1 MRQAST
7 DHRRQHREKP
17 TVAGQQF
24 SLDAYTHTS
33 LSYRRSKYG
42 DLLTDLATGQIYPL
56 FTKDRSSE
64 EVSHVWTVF
73 IVAHPW
79 WKDPAVRCDRFIRVD
94 PEKCY
99 LSDEFAACVSAFGYR
114 IERTP
119 PRDKHAN
126 GIAERSVQTIETKT
140 NIAMLAPTP
149 PVPQKFWDLAMAYAC
164 TTHSFNYNH
173 RINTS
178 PYHFNTGRHVD
189 VKELHPFWSRCYVHT
204 AVKDRTSKVGCPRAY
219 NAHFVGYDYT
229 SILSRTYY
237 VIEIHSNGT
246 YGKVRSSKDVIFDQ
260 SLNFPDTIPDP
271 APPVPSTHS
280 SLPVPTIVHT
290 DTPVPAPVVHSTT
303 PGVQRV
309 DTPPASAP
317 KIREYI
323 KPSNSF
329 VNFEEP
335 DLPVY
340 WYHFQTENSE
350 YPLSMVESNHFLLTT
365 QIKDPYIPKT
375 FYQAIKD
382 PDWAIAV
389 NTERAKFELNN
400 CLAEVPDTGQ
410 HLVPMMWLFSIKTD
424 GTKKARLV
432 GRGDMMIPWID
443 FDPNAVYCGNVSASS
458 IKIALVI
465 AAIYK
470 LEMRGGDLVGAYLV
484 TLANP
489 DFPVFIKT
497 PQGYKIRP
505 GYVIQAVGNLYGFPP
520 SGKNFSKAFDI
531 CIRECG
537 YENTPWDHK
546 LFFKWK
552 NTKPIII
559 MAHSDDFRWFGS
571 KVNLD
576 EWDLL
581 IKTFNAHKYEVTDAT
596 NKEFVGIHIYHDE
609 EYNYY
614 MDQTRM
620 ITSIVADANMTGAP
634 DAKLPYPTDGPN
646 LSKQDCP
653 TDEQKVECSKYP
665 YRKVVGQL
673 MYGMVHTMVTI
684 MFALNILSRY
694 GINPGPRH
702 IEFLKHLIRYAKH
715 SKDDRLKFSTHNG
728 PTDITTMTEIMQLS
742 FQCDADLG
750 GNLDNGHSQTSYL
763 GYLAGSLICWC
774 STDQGS
780 VSTSTAESEIKA
792 VNHTLKCEVIANR
805 GILNQM
811 GWKQK
816 PTIIEEDNSACVTSS
831 QVTHITRGLR
841 HLDLAQFWIKEKV
854 ADGTCVVVKVASKD
868 NNADIGTKRLL
879 LPLFNALSY
888 KLVDKTLRKNL

>member
-1 MRQAST
+1 MR
-7 DHRRQHREKP
+7 E
-17 TVAGQQF
+17 
-24 SLDAYTHTS
+24 
-33 LSYRRSKYG
+33 
-42 DLLTDLATGQIYPL
+42 
-56 FTKDRSSE
+56 
-64 EVSHVWTVF
+64 
-73 IVAHPW
+73 
-79 WKDPAVRCDRFIRVD
+79 WKA
-94 PEKCY
+94 
-99 LSDEFAACVSAFGYR
+99 
-114 IERTP
+114 
-119 PRDKHAN
+119 
-126 GIAERSVQTIETKT
+126 
-140 NIAMLAPTP
+140 
-149 PVPQKFWDLAMAYAC
+149 
-164 TTHSFNYNH
+164 
-173 RINTS
+173 
-178 PYHFNTGRHVD
+178 
-189 VKELHPFWSRCYVHT
+189 
-204 AVKDRTSKVGCPRAY
+204 
-219 NAHFVGYDYT
+219 
-229 SILSRTYY
+229 
-237 VIEIHSNGT
+237 
-246 YGKVRSSKDVIFDQ
+246 
-260 SLNFPDTIPDP
+260 
-271 APPVPSTHS
+271 
-280 SLPVPTIVHT
+280 
-290 DTPVPAPVVHSTT
+290 
-303 PGVQRV
+303 
-309 DTPPASAP
+309 
-317 KIREYI
+317 
-323 KPSNSF
+323 PSNSLVDF
-329 VNFEEP
+329 TEP
-335 DLPVY
+335 DIPVY
-340 WYHFQTENSE
+340 WYNYQAENPE
-350 YPLSMVESNHFLLTT
+350 YALSMVESNHYLLTT
-365 QIKDPYIPKT
+365 QIKDPSIPKT

-382 PDWAIAV
+382 PDWAAAV
-389 NTERAKFELNN
+389 NTERSKFELNN

-505 GYVIQAVGNLYGFPP
+505 GYVIQAIGNLYGFPP
-520 SGKNFSKAFDI
+520 SGQNFSKAFDI
-531 CIRECG
+531 CVRECG
-537 YENTPWDHK
+537 YNNTPWDLK
-546 LFFKWK
+546 LFYKWK
-552 NTKPIII
+552 NKKPIII
-559 MAHSDDFRWFGS
+559 IAHSDDFRWFGS
-571 KVNLD
+571 KENLE

-581 IKTFNAHKYEVTDAT
+581 IKTFNKYKYEVTDAT
-596 NKEFVGIHIYHDE
+596 SKEFVGIHIYHDE

-634 DAKLPYPTDGPN
+634 DAKLPYPIDGPN

-653 TDEQKVECSKYP
+653 TEEQKAECTKYP

-684 MFALNILSRY
+684 MYALNVLSRY

-702 IEFLKHLIRYAKH
+702 IVFLKHLIRYAKH

-728 PTDITTMTEIMQLS
+728 PTDINTMTEIMQLS

-792 VNHTLKCEVIANR
+792 VNHTLKCEVISNR

-811 GWKQK
+811 GWKQE
-816 PTIIEEDNSACVTSS
+816 PTVIEEDNSACVTSS
-831 QVTHITRGLR
+831 QVPHITRGLR

-854 ADGTCVVVKVASKD
+854 ADGTCKVVKVASKD

-888 KLVDKTLRKNL
+888 KLVDKTNRKNL